1 MHFLLGTS
9 VKIADDGKH
18 LAAPT
23 LPFDAPSEDFKLSS
37 LTGRTAPG
45 FDKSPVNTDGEML
58 GGLRI
63 FPRMV
68 YLVTKFSL
76 YFLTHGERPIAI
88 GHRRKAARFRQQ
100 LLQEFSSPAVRQFG

>member
-1 MHFLLGTS
+1 MSQNRLHFLLGTS

-18 LAAPT
+18 LAAPM

-68 YLVTKFSL
+68 YLVDKVLALFP
-76 YFLTHGERPIAI
+76 YP
-88 GHRRKAARFRQQ
+88 RRASDCDW
-100 LLQEFSSPAVRQFG
+100 SSS

>member
-1 MHFLLGTS
+1 
-9 VKIADDGKH
+9 
-18 LAAPT
+18 
-23 LPFDAPSEDFKLSS
+23 
-37 LTGRTAPG
+37 
-45 FDKSPVNTDGEML
+45 ML
-58 GGLRI
+58 GGLRV

-88 GHRRKAARFRQQ
+88 GHRRKATGFRQQ